1 MKDTEFIRG
10 KIPMTKSE
18 VRAVSLSKLNLR
30 DDSIL
35 YDIGAGTGSVAVEAA
50 LSMRYGHVYAIEHKE
65 EGCRLIQENL
75 ERFGLDKVTVVR
87 GEAPDVLAG
96 LPVPDRVFVG
106 GSGGRMAEILDF
118 VRKRNPQVQIV
129 INVAALETLAA
140 VGNYLKEKGISAEIV
155 SIQVAKA
162 QALGSYHLMQGQNP
176 VYIVTIEGE
185 SRTESGKSLTEQGK
199 IETMGST
206 KGKMYKKF

>member
-30 DDSIL
+30 DESIL

-50 LSMRYGHVYAIEHKE
+50 LSMRYGHVYAIEQKE

-75 ERFGLDKVTVVR
+75 DRFGLDKVTVVR

-118 VRKRNPQVQIV
+118 VRKRNPQAQIV
-129 INVAALETLAA
+129 INVAALETLAV
-140 VGNYLKEKGISAEIV
+140 VGSYLKEQGIPAEIV

-176 VYIVTIEGE
+176 VYIVTIEGGE
-185 SRTESGKSLTEQGK
+185 QERIQGK
-199 IETMGST
+199 LDRTGE
-206 KGKMYKKF
+206 KRDNGKYKREDV